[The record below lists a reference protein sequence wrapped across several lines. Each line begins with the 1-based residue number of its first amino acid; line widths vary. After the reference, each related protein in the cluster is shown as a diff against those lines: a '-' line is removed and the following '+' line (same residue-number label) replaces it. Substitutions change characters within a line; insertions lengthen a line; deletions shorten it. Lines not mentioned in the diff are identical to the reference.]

1 MTKIKLFLFI
11 FLGSSLSVFGQ
22 STFTLLPKFHV
33 GDTLVYKAKTL
44 NNQNLLNAVPNVNVI
59 SRTFQLIVKSEDSNG
74 NLKVDYVMKDVEM
87 GEFNEVLKQISIA
100 ERIEKFF
107 KEDILR
113 IPIQLTINPAG
124 RLLSI
129 DNKDEIANIYMERM
143 FPIVIEIAMKAKK
156 YKPTDKEI
164 QEAKEAMKEKFDI
177 EKMLEEIPG
186 LFKYYG
192 QPLMEGKS
200 ETVDSVTTKYI
211 VARMDDGTTWLK
223 TDIDLMHGK
232 EEIEKANP
240 SEEFL
245 SEEGGED
252 SEEDEEPFELNMTAT
267 MKEDYKF
274 DKEGI
279 VTYLKIFATI
289 GMDSLDENNTDIEG
303 GTEATLL
310 EIRR

>member
-1 MTKIKLFLFI
+1 MKKINL
-11 FLGSSLSVFGQ
+11 SLLLLLIAILPTFGQ
-22 STFTLLPKFHV
+22 SSFTLLPKFQT

-44 NNQNLLNAVPNVNVI
+44 SNQNLIDAVPSANAK
-59 SRTFQLIVKSEDSNG
+59 SRTFHLIVKGEDSNG
-74 NLKVDYVMKDVEM
+74 NLKIDYVMKEIEM
-87 GEFNEVLKQISIA
+87 GEPNEVLKKMNLIDGIA
-100 ERIEKFF
+100 NFF
-107 KEDILR
+107 KEDILKV
-113 IPIQLTINPAG
+113 PIQLTLTPAG

-129 DNKDEIANIYMERM
+129 DNKDEIANMYAERM
-143 FPIVIEIAMKAKK
+143 IPIIVELAKKSKK

-164 QEAKEAMKEKFDI
+164 KEAKEAVKAKFDI
-177 EKMLEEIPG
+177 EEIFEEIPG

-240 SEEFL
+240 GEEFL

-279 VTYLKIFATI
+279 VTYLKIFTTI

>member
-11 FLGSSLSVFGQ
+11 FLGSSLPVFGQ

-44 NNQNLLNAVPNVNVI
+44 NNQNLLNAVPNANVI

-87 GEFNEVLKQISIA
+87 GELNEVLKQISIA

-143 FPIVIEIAMKAKK
+143 LKFNIEL
-156 YKPTDKEI
+156 
-164 QEAKEAMKEKFDI
+164 Q
-177 EKMLEEIPG
+177 
-186 LFKYYG
+186 
-192 QPLMEGKS
+192 Q
-200 ETVDSVTTKYI
+200 
-211 VARMDDGTTWLK
+211 
-223 TDIDLMHGK
+223 
-232 EEIEKANP
+232 
-240 SEEFL
+240 
-245 SEEGGED
+245 
-252 SEEDEEPFELNMTAT
+252 NMA
-267 MKEDYKF
+267 
-274 DKEGI
+274 
-279 VTYLKIFATI
+279 
-289 GMDSLDENNTDIEG
+289 
-303 GTEATLL
+303 
-310 EIRR
+310 